1 MQVSVRMRQTAL
13 ACAATPGLVAII
25 AAVALASWVA
35 AHPPLPGLFSDS
47 INYLQVAE
55 YFKAAWAG
63 TLVDAHREQFA
74 DTRFPPLY
82 PLVLAMAGAGLQQ
95 WDAAVHLAALL
106 VAGYFAL
113 ALLFLRQQTGSAIVA
128 LVLVPVAVLT
138 PQLVE
143 WLLLPLSEPL
153 YAIIVLAALLAA
165 NAKAS
170 PVLATAALVSLAP
183 LCRSAGLALI
193 VAYVAWL
200 ATQRNVAPSRRV
212 LGILI
217 AVLPAA
223 AWAWFRATQPVLGGY
238 AESLSIEATIHAAG
252 GLGAFVSQQVA
263 AITAG
268 ASAWL
273 DPATPVIAQ
282 AGALVLAVPAIVGLV
297 LRTRERRLDAWY
309 LLAYLGIVAIWPYP
323 AETPRLLSVAA
334 PLLMLAAWTGIRHAF
349 ERHGTDALRAN
360 AQGLAAVA
368 LAAIALA
375 ASFTGYQRLFDRT
388 TMGVPEALEP
398 ARRWTHFLNTPDPVA
413 AYDWAETLVRTAY
426 LVDDAVANV
435 PAGACVYTNFRAFV
449 DMRSAG
455 ALRTVETPLAL
466 TADTAVAAMAACD
479 WVLVT
484 QLGSPQRRQPP
495 LYPLDSLGARASVVL
510 ASEGERG
517 EHGVL
522 FAALVRIERE
532 RAAAP

>member
-1 MQVSVRMRQTAL
+1 MNVLMAVGAL
-13 ACAATPGLVAII
+13 AGAALVVSAIGFATWI
-25 AAVALASWVA
+25 A

-47 INYLQVAE
+47 INYLQIAE
-55 YFKAAWAG
+55 YFKATWAG

-74 DTRFPPLY
+74 GTRFPPLY

-95 WDAAVHLAALL
+95 WDAAVQLAALL
-106 VAGYFAL
+106 VAGYVAL
-113 ALLFLRQQTGSAIVA
+113 ALIYLRQQTDSAIVA

-138 PQLVE
+138 PQLTE

-165 NAKAS
+165 NAKVS

-183 LCRSAGLALI
+183 LCRSAGLALV

-200 ATQRNVAPSRRV
+200 ATQRDTAPSRRV

-223 AWAWFRATQPVLGGY
+223 AWAWFRSTQPVLGGY
-238 AESLSIEATIHAAG
+238 AESLSVEATIHAAG
-252 GLGAFVSQQVA
+252 GVGAFVSQQVA
-263 AITAG
+263 AIAEG

-273 DPATPVIAQ
+273 DPATPTIAQ
-282 AGALVLAVPAIVGLV
+282 AGALVLAVPAIVGLA
-297 LRTRERRLDAWY
+297 LRARERRLDAWY
-309 LLAYLGIVAIWPYP
+309 LLAYLGVIAVWPYP
-323 AETPRLLSVAA
+323 AEAPRLLSVAA
-334 PLLMLAAWTGIRHAF
+334 PLLMLAAWTGTRHAF
-349 ERHGTDALRAN
+349 ERYGTDVLRAD
-360 AQGLAAVA
+360 ARGSAAVA
-368 LAAIALA
+368 LTAIALT
-375 ASFTGYQRLFDRT
+375 ASFTGYQRLLDRT
-388 TMGVPEALEP
+388 TMAVPEALEP
-398 ARRWTHFLNTPDPVA
+398 ARRWALFLNTPDA
-413 AYDWAETLVRTAY
+413 TSAYDWAETLVRTAY

-435 PAGACVYTNFRAFV
+435 PAGACVYTNLRALV

-455 ALRTVETPLAL
+455 ALRTVETPLAM
-466 TADTAVAAMAACD
+466 TADTAATAMAACD

-484 QLGSPQRRQPP
+484 QLGSPQRKQPP
-495 LYPLDSLGARASVVL
+495 LYPLDLLGARAGVVL

-532 RAAAP
+532 QAPAP